1 MMADG
6 NIFEVL
12 FTGNTHHYTLR
23 HMNLEQRIH
32 RLEDRESIRTLIAR
46 YGLIV
51 DQRDIGSVGML
62 FMRDGSFRS
71 LDGKIA
77 SEERDAVLGPSN
89 HFTHDVVI
97 DLDES
102 DPGLASGWVNSHA
115 EVVRNGVALWT
126 ALRYHD
132 RYRREDGIWR
142 F

>member
-1 MMADG
+1 
-6 NIFEVL
+6 
-12 FTGNTHHYTLR
+12 
-23 HMNLEQRIH
+23 MNLEQRIH